1 MANILQS
8 NAWAV
13 FQRNLG
19 HEVFQ
24 ASGDGWR
31 YLAVLEGGRAGRYL
45 YCPYGPVAESPQAFD
60 AALADLV
67 RTARARGCWFVRVEP
82 VDAVL
87 TDGPGSGPAGGSAD
101 GSATPESALRRRG
114 LRRAPRQVQP
124 GHTQVIDL
132 TRDEDAILK
141 DMRSTNRNLH
151 RNIAKKGV
159 SFTRSTDPEDV
170 DVLLRFLDAT
180 AQRKRFARQRDD
192 YLREAARSLMPQGAA
207 ALYVARLDG
216 DPIGASL
223 VYDSD
228 DTRTYAHAAMDFEH
242 RRLSAGIPL
251 VVRMVLDAKH
261 QGLSRFDLFGTAPEG
276 AGPEHEWH
284 GFTQFKKSFGGHPES
299 SPGTWDLPVRRGRYA
314 AYTGVRAA
322 REKAAA
328 VRRALPGTAA
338 RLRAAV
344 PGLLRRNG

>member
-8 NAWAV
+8 NAWAG

-31 YLAVLEGGRAGRYL
+31 YLAVLEGGRTGRYL
-45 YCPYGPVAESPQAFD
+45 YCPYGPVAETPAGFD
-60 AALADLV
+60 AALADLE
-67 RTARARGCWFVRVEP
+67 RRARDARCWFVRVEP
-82 VDAVL
+82 VDATV
-87 TDGPGSGPAGGSAD
+87 TDGLETSRA
-101 GSATPESALRRRG
+101 ALRRRG
-114 LRRAPRQVQP
+114 LRPAPRQVQP

-132 TRDEDAILK
+132 TQDEDAILK

-159 SFTRSTDPEDV
+159 AFTTSTDPEDV
-170 DVLLRFLDAT
+170 EVLLRFLDAT
-180 AQRKRFARQRDD
+180 AERKDFARQQDA
-192 YLREAARSLMPQGAA
+192 YLREAARSLMPVGAA

-216 DPIGASL
+216 EPIGASL

-261 QGLSRFDLFGTAPEG
+261 KGLSRFDLFGTAPED

-284 GFTQFKKSFGGHPES
+284 GFTKFKKSFGGRPES
-299 SPGTWDLPVRRGRYA
+299 YPGTWDLPVRRGRYA

-322 REKAAA
+322 REKALAA
-328 VRRALPGTAA
+328 RKALPGLTS
-338 RLRAAV
+338 RLRGTVA
-344 PGLLRRNG
+344 GLLGRREA